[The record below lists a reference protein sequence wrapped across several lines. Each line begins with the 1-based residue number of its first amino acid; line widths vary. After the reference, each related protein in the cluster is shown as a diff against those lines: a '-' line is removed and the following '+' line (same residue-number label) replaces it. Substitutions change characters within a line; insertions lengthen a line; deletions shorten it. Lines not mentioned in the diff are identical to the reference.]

1 MATAKPKFLY
11 DNRLNDG
18 TPVASTTA
26 AGNFNVLNLRD
37 WRPFTWW
44 KPVSLPA
51 TVTVDSGV
59 ARPADYAL
67 IYGHD
72 LHDAQVAVEIR
83 GSTDNFVA
91 SDVLVAVSNLLAHP
105 NKFENAVWTD
115 LSGAGTRIANAG
127 IGPDGKFT
135 ADLITVTGGTYGIR
149 QVTPMPIDSGIWAL
163 SVYAKQL
170 TGTPAGLGLDIND
183 GAFLELPLS
192 SSWQRLNTVGIEG
205 GATSTLFADLTLTQ
219 NGTYLFSGAQLQP
232 GSVGYF
238 QGDNNQ
244 LIFLPFASA
253 SVRYWQFRFVQLTG
267 AVMPQIAIAAIGQAL
282 DADQYL
288 SAPFDPRGAEL
299 VGQFNRSQKGHPLGS
314 VIDFESYART
324 IEFEDVSWA
333 WYRNSFRPAWDA
345 HLRHK
350 PFAFVWDPTDHAN
363 EIVLVTATPAGHD
376 IPHRAGG
383 YATLRLPVTGKIS

>member
-1 MATAKPKFLY
+1 MATAKPKFLH
-11 DNRLNDG
+11 DNRLDDG
-18 TPVASTTA
+18 TPVASSTA

-44 KPVSLPA
+44 KPTALPA
-51 TVTVDSGV
+51 TVDEDSGV
-59 ARPADYAL
+59 ARAADYAL

-83 GSTDNFVA
+83 GSTDNFAA
-91 SDVLVAVSNLLAHP
+91 SDVLLATSNLLGYP
-105 NKFENAVWTD
+105 QDFSNGVWTKN
-115 LSGAGTRIANAG
+115 GTA
-127 IGPDGKFT
+127 F
-135 ADLITVTGGTYGIR
+135 VTGTNILNFPAEVDSIFGGILTIPTANKTFTFSMRLTGSGTIHLYMSNSVDDNSALVPVALTAIPTVYSVTHTFNATAGFLTVAIDR
-149 QVTPMPIDSGIWAL
+149 MVGDTATQVTAEYGQAKLGAL
-163 SVYAKQL
+163 AGYYE
-170 TGTPAGLGLDIND
+170 GTANG
-183 GAFLELPLS
+183 PL
-192 SSWQRLNTVGIEG
+192 
-205 GATSTLFADLTLTQ
+205 
-219 NGTYLFSGAQLQP
+219 Y
-232 GSVGYF
+232 
-238 QGDNNQ
+238 
-244 LIFLPFASA
+244 LPFASA
-253 SVRYWQFRFVQLTG
+253 SYRYWRLRFIQLAG
-267 AVMPQIAIAAIGQAL
+267 SVMPQVAIAAVGQAL

-288 SAPFDPRGAEL
+288 SAPFDPLGAEL

-350 PFAFVWDPTDHAN
+350 PFAFAWDPENHAN

-383 YATLRLPVTGKIS
+383 YATLRLPVIGRIS